1 MARRKRERL
10 SGERWSEAAAPV
22 WAGLV
27 AWREAHPRA
36 TFSEIEAELD
46 RQLTGMRARILGDLA
61 LASATADLQAAS
73 VEERPR
79 CERCGVVL
87 QAQGQEERGVVTQG
101 GVEVRLE
108 RSYTTCPRC
117 GDRSFPPGR

>member
-10 SGERWSEAAAPV
+10 SGERWSEGAVPV
-22 WAGLV
+22 WTELV

-36 TFSEIEAELD
+36 TFSEIEEELD
-46 RQLTGMRARILGDLA
+46 RQLNQMRGRVLGDLA
-61 LASATADLQAAS
+61 LASVTADVHAAS
-73 VEERPR
+73 VQERPR

>member
-22 WAGLV
+22 WTDLV
-27 AWREAHPRA
+27 AWREAHPKA
-36 TFSEIEAELD
+36 TLTEIEEELD
-46 RQLTGMRARILGDLA
+46 RQMNQLRGRVLGELAVASSSADVQAMRE
-61 LASATADLQAAS
+61 
-73 VEERPR
+73 EERPR
-79 CERCGVVL
+79 CERCGAVL
-87 QAQGQEERGVVTQG
+87 QARGREERGVITQG

-108 RSYTTCPRC
+108 RSYVTCPRC

>member
-10 SGERWSEAAAPV
+10 SAERWSEAAAPV

-27 AWREAHPRA
+27 AWREAHPKA
-36 TFSEIEAELD
+36 TFTEIEAELD
-46 RQLTGMRARILGDLA
+46 RQLNQVRARMLADLA
-61 LASATADLQAAS
+61 LASATADLAAS
-73 VEERPR
+73 GVERPR
-79 CERCGVVL
+79 CERCRVAL

-108 RSYTTCPRC
+108 RSYATCPRC
-117 GDRSFPPGR
+117 GDRFFPPGR

>member
-10 SGERWSEAAAPV
+10 SAERWSEAAAPV
-22 WAGLV
+22 WRELV
-27 AWREAHPRA
+27 AWREAHPKA

-46 RQLTGMRARILGDLA
+46 RQMNQVRARMLGDLA
-61 LASATADLQAAS
+61 LATSTADVQAAS
-73 VEERPR
+73 VAERPR
-79 CERCGVVL
+79 CERCGAVL
-87 QAQGQEERGVVTQG
+87 QVQGQEERGVVTQG

-108 RSYTTCPRC
+108 RSYATCPRC

>member
-10 SGERWSEAAAPV
+10 SAERWSEGAVPV
-22 WAGLV
+22 WTELV

-61 LASATADLQAAS
+61 LVSATADLQAAS

-79 CERCGVVL
+79 CERCGAVL
-87 QAQGQEERGVVTQG
+87 QARGASDRALLTHG
-101 GVEVRLE
+101 GAGVRL
-108 RSYTTCPRC
+108 RRTYAACPTC
-117 GDRSFPPGR
+117 GDGSFPPG